1 MYFNRIYLIFG
12 LLVFNLN
19 LFSQTASIEIIDF
32 NESASYGPGS
42 GVSLHINPTGIFE
55 MGNPLTLGANDP
67 VNNKFVL
74 ELSNSSG
81 DFSSPTVLAEVYA
94 FYTPLINGLI
104 PEDSTPGTDDGYQ
117 VRVKA
122 TLGWDTITDSYDV
135 VYSEAMSLNI
145 VSESSSQG
153 LSLTSGASNNSNF
166 FSCDL
171 DGSTT
176 SQNDFHNPVFGSLN
190 RALGASTG
198 DGNVPANDILD
209 LYFIIESDI
218 TYNIRLIDILNN
230 GANNQV
236 LNYTNPFANNGVIS
250 LPEDLSIGTYG
261 VEIEQVNS
269 LGISSFYSA
278 TFLWHSDNTNL
289 GNTTTESICLGIE
302 VNFAIDVTEQGI
314 SRNYLNSYYTFNF
327 GDDSNL
333 AYYTHAQLMFD
344 NSIAYIYNSTSCDE
358 QGSTPSYYFI
368 QKKLFNDF
376 RESDSAS
383 CGFIENGLGKT
394 GNVNVSEAPSASF
407 TLNPIQCETS
417 SISATNTTLLG
428 EYGTGGEC
436 LDTANFTWY
445 YKEPGSLSFI
455 AVNPVFQPT
464 WLVGDNLVIP
474 SDFVDGKPG
483 CWEIYLTA
491 NNPDLCQTVSSAPV
505 QTVSVEAIPLPDFD
519 ILYNDEIVS
528 EICTNYTVLLNNTS
542 NVSSLECQNP
552 AYQWTI
558 FPSTGFSFV
567 NDTAASSSSP
577 QILFNIAGTY
587 TITQTIT
594 NTCGTVSV
602 SQELLVEG
610 APFVEFT
617 SISDQICR
625 LPTDLPFIIDF
636 STTYIP
642 VYSDAPY
649 APSSYSWSIV
659 GADISALDY
668 SFISGTDSSSSFP
681 VIEFNSFK
689 DYTIILSVNG
699 DCEGSNSDEFTLIL
713 NEIPAITNTELIQTT
728 CSGSFSDEVL
738 LFSSMEAETTSY
750 SWEVLADENFI
761 SGYSTPNSGN
771 LIPSEQ
777 LVNSCNLTKNV
788 IYRVTPS
795 TEDCTGSPVDFTVVV
810 NPTPVIPDQSSEICS
825 GDEFVFSPLNSCPTT
840 IVPLNT
846 TYTWVVSSVDPGI
859 LDAIDQSA
867 EQTVISQVL
876 NNEFDVVQSVT
887 YSVTPIS
894 GDDGN
899 CNGAPFDVVVTVNP
913 KPIIDD
919 ITLDAICS
927 GGGFTYD
934 PTNDSENIVPS
945 NTTYNWTVSVSNPE
959 ALGYTTPSLPYPT
972 SITQSNLTVED
983 EPVIFIYTV
992 TPTSGDDGNCIG
1004 EPFDITIQVNPI
1016 PIISSV
1022 SLDTICSGEGFT
1034 YDPTND
1040 PDNNLPSN
1048 TTYDWTVS
1056 VSNPDASG
1064 YTTPSPPFSTS
1075 ITQSNLTVGV
1085 EPATFIYTITPTS
1098 GDDGNCVGEPFDIT
1112 IIVVPDPVVSIT
1124 SPLSDT
1130 ICIGGTIDAIAFT
1143 VTGGVGTQTNTWS
1156 GTGPGDYATTEL
1168 GDTPWNPGD
1177 VFTAVGS
1184 YEFYVTVDFDGSGC
1198 NQSISETVT
1207 ITVLEDPVL
1216 TAPSPLTQQICQ
1228 DSSPEC
1234 LVGTATGGG
1243 EGAYTFNWYLDGGSG
1258 VSLLSETGVSTSL
1271 YCPPTDVVGT
1281 FEYYYT
1287 VTTDISGCET
1297 QSITA
1302 QVIVTP
1308 GPSIADQPL
1317 ATQTICLDGTPQDL
1331 TVTYINGVGEPTY
1344 QWYLSDT
1351 CDTTDLTSAITDAT
1365 SSSYT
1370 PPSGELGTFYY
1381 FAVLTF
1387 SQGGC
1392 DAIVSEC
1399 AAVVIIP
1406 DPVATI
1412 DSDLVNTICDGGEI
1426 ANISVS
1432 YTGGVGDPTYQWYQS
1447 INGATAEQ
1455 TGTNSPTYNPGILNE
1470 GNYQYYVEITFNDN
1484 LDNGCDLATS
1494 QTVTVSVVA
1503 DPVLT
1508 PLLETQTVCEG
1519 SPVTTLEVTA
1529 SGGVAPYSYQWYDD
1543 AGLITGATVSTY
1555 TPPSTPVGVMNYYV
1569 IVQGEG
1575 EGCETQSTTAQVI
1588 VNPSPSITSQPLVT
1602 QTICQD
1608 DSPQDLTVTYIN
1620 GVGTPVYQWFEN
1632 DTCDTTGGT
1641 AISENGNASSYTP
1654 LTGDPGTKYYYVEL
1668 TFPQGGC
1675 GAIVSECAEVMIKP
1689 IAKIPDVVVEICDL
1703 NFYTLNPQNSLIPDV
1718 DTIVPIGT
1726 TYTWTDITNNSN
1738 VDGENQATDY
1748 PQGVGAPSTFNSG
1761 TLDNINPL
1769 YVVETV
1775 EFEVTPWTDGC
1786 NGLSFIVSIA
1796 VSPEPEI
1803 NAEITNI
1810 DCSFS
1815 DPLCAG
1821 SIVINPVGIA
1831 PFTYNWTSSTPGII
1845 IDNPSD
1851 KDQIDLCPG
1860 SYELSISDGSNC
1872 TYNYVY
1878 EIVPPTPIEFDAI
1891 VTDVSCNNIDQL
1903 PCDGS
1908 IQVTTTGGT
1917 LPFDFVQWN
1926 RYNEVTEAY
1935 EPFGSSATYELIG
1948 ICAGDYLLEIIDAN
1962 GCQFNSPVYTI
1973 DEGVSPINITESF
1986 SNFNGYNIDCHGA
1999 NTGSISFGISGGS
2012 GVFDYEFFDGTT
2024 TITGSLDTQE
2034 DDEQL
2039 VFSFLFGGED
2049 FNYTFTLLDSNCPFE
2064 IVREYTLTQPEEL
2077 IISAEL
2083 VNPAVCFGDVA
2094 TYLVTASG
2102 GLPPYIGD
2110 GLIEVQGGPIT
2121 FTVTDTNDCQ
2131 DEFSTVVPE
2140 PEQVLSTFDIED
2152 ALCFEGLGTVTITPI
2167 GGTPLLIVN
2176 IYDIFGNPAIVDGQ
2190 SPSQNTSSGLPVN
2203 FNLPNGNYFY
2213 EVLDSNL
2220 CKYGPEFFSIDE
2232 PDPINIIDVEVLNP
2246 DCNTNPAWEFNNG
2259 SICITLIGGT
2269 DPFPIGSGWINN
2281 GDGQWCLESL
2291 SEGIY
2296 SIDATDIN
2304 DCSLEN
2310 IIPEIILTSPPEI
2323 TVSFNDTLTI
2333 DCDSNTAT
2341 QTNFIF
2347 IDGGVPPY
2355 EITWSGGNPVPPN
2368 AMEATESGDYS
2379 AFVNDQYGISNG
2391 CPPIEFPLDPIVLSE
2406 FGVPNFSFSSLN
2418 SDFCGIYS
2426 VGEPINFQNTSTGD
2440 IVNFTWNFG
2449 DGSPSIIGENNP
2461 SHTYDSIGSYTVD
2474 LTVEDVYGCFDTY
2487 SETIDITKGY
2497 EIILPTAFTPNG
2509 DGINETIR
2517 PVYNC
2522 MTDVSM
2528 RIYDTWGSLLYQE
2541 SGETIY
2547 GWDGTIN
2554 GNSAEN
2560 GNYIIVVVAQTFNGK
2575 TLELNGPI
2583 TLIK

>member
-1 MYFNRIYLIFG
+1 M
-12 LLVFNLN
+12 
-19 LFSQTASIEIIDF
+19 
-32 NESASYGPGS
+32 
-42 GVSLHINPTGIFE
+42 
-55 MGNPLTLGANDP
+55 
-67 VNNKFVL
+67 
-74 ELSNSSG
+74 
-81 DFSSPTVLAEVYA
+81 
-94 FYTPLINGLI
+94 
-104 PEDSTPGTDDGYQ
+104 
-117 VRVKA
+117 
-122 TLGWDTITDSYDV
+122 
-135 VYSEAMSLNI
+135 
-145 VSESSSQG
+145 
-153 LSLTSGASNNSNF
+153 
-166 FSCDL
+166 
-171 DGSTT
+171 
-176 SQNDFHNPVFGSLN
+176 
-190 RALGASTG
+190 
-198 DGNVPANDILD
+198 
-209 LYFIIESDI
+209 
-218 TYNIRLIDILNN
+218 
-230 GANNQV
+230 
-236 LNYTNPFANNGVIS
+236 
-250 LPEDLSIGTYG
+250 
-261 VEIEQVNS
+261 
-269 LGISSFYSA
+269 
-278 TFLWHSDNTNL
+278 
-289 GNTTTESICLGIE
+289 
-302 VNFAIDVTEQGI
+302 
-314 SRNYLNSYYTFNF
+314 
-327 GDDSNL
+327 
-333 AYYTHAQLMFD
+333 
-344 NSIAYIYNSTSCDE
+344 
-358 QGSTPSYYFI
+358 
-368 QKKLFNDF
+368 
-376 RESDSAS
+376 
-383 CGFIENGLGKT
+383 
-394 GNVNVSEAPSASF
+394 
-407 TLNPIQCETS
+407 
-417 SISATNTTLLG
+417 
-428 EYGTGGEC
+428 
-436 LDTANFTWY
+436 
-445 YKEPGSLSFI
+445 
-455 AVNPVFQPT
+455 
-464 WLVGDNLVIP
+464 IP

-587 TITQTIT
+587 TITQTIS

-625 LPTDLPFIIDF
+625 YPTEMPFIIDF

-681 VIEFNSFK
+681 VIGFNSFK

-713 NEIPAITNTELIQTT
+713 NEIPTITNTELIQTT

-738 LFSSMEAETTSY
+738 LFSSTEADTTSY

-1004 EPFDITIQVNPI
+1004 EPFDITIQVNPT

-1075 ITQSNLTVGV
+1075 ITQSNLTVGI

-1156 GTGPGDYATTEL
+1156 GIGPGSYATTEL
-1168 GDTPWNPGD
+1168 GDTPWNPGS
-1177 VFTAVGS
+1177 VFDTVGS

-1271 YCPPTDVVGT
+1271 YCPPTDLVGT

-1317 ATQTICLDGTPQDL
+1317 AIQTICLGGTTQDL
-1331 TVTYINGVGEPTY
+1331 TVTYINGIGEPTY

-1399 AAVVIIP
+1399 AEVIVTPNPVVSITSPLSDTICIGG
-1406 DPVATI
+1406 TI
-1412 DSDLVNTICDGGEI
+1412 DAI
-1426 ANISVS
+1426 AFTV
-1432 YTGGVGDPTYQWYQS
+1432 TGGVGTQTNTWSGIGPGSYATTELGDTPWNPGSVFDTVGSYEFYVTVDFDGSGCNQS
-1447 INGATAEQ
+1447 ISE
-1455 TGTNSPTYNPGILNE
+1455 
-1470 GNYQYYVEITFNDN
+1470 
-1484 LDNGCDLATS
+1484 
-1494 QTVTVSVVA
+1494 TVTITVLE

-1508 PLLETQTVCEG
+1508 APSPLTQQICQDSSPECLVGTATGGGEGAYTFNWYLDGGSGVSLLSETGVSTSLYCPPTDLVGTFEYYYT
-1519 SPVTTLEVTA
+1519 VTTDI
-1529 SGGVAPYSYQWYDD
+1529 S
-1543 AGLITGATVSTY
+1543 
-1555 TPPSTPVGVMNYYV
+1555 
-1569 IVQGEG
+1569 
-1575 EGCETQSTTAQVI
+1575 GCETQSITAQVI
-1588 VNPSPSITSQPLVT
+1588 VTPGPSIADQPLAI
-1602 QTICQD
+1602 QTICLGGTT
-1608 DSPQDLTVTYIN
+1608 QDLTVTYIN
-1620 GVGTPVYQWFEN
+1620 GIGEPTYQWYLS
-1632 DTCDTTGGT
+1632 DTCDTTDLT
-1641 AISENGNASSYTP
+1641 SAITDATSSSYTP
-1654 LTGDPGTKYYYVEL
+1654 PSGELGTFYYFAVL
-1668 TFPQGGC
+1668 TFSQGGC
-1675 GAIVSECAEVMIKP
+1675 DAIVSECAEVIVTP
-1689 IAKIPDVVVEICDL
+1689 NPVVSITSPL
-1703 NFYTLNPQNSLIPDV
+1703 S
-1718 DTIVPIGT
+1718 DTICIGGT
-1726 TYTWTDITNNSN
+1726 IDAIAFTVT
-1738 VDGENQATDY
+1738 G
-1748 PQGVGAPSTFNSG
+1748 GVGTQTNTWSG
-1761 TLDNINPL
+1761 I
-1769 YVVETV
+1769 
-1775 EFEVTPWTDGC
+1775 G
-1786 NGLSFIVSIA
+1786 
-1796 VSPEPEI
+1796 
-1803 NAEITNI
+1803 
-1810 DCSFS
+1810 
-1815 DPLCAG
+1815 
-1821 SIVINPVGIA
+1821 
-1831 PFTYNWTSSTPGII
+1831 
-1845 IDNPSD
+1845 
-1851 KDQIDLCPG
+1851 PG
-1860 SYELSISDGSNC
+1860 SYATTELGDTPWNPGS
-1872 TYNYVY
+1872 
-1878 EIVPPTPIEFDAI
+1878 
-1891 VTDVSCNNIDQL
+1891 
-1903 PCDGS
+1903 
-1908 IQVTTTGGT
+1908 
-1917 LPFDFVQWN
+1917 
-1926 RYNEVTEAY
+1926 
-1935 EPFGSSATYELIG
+1935 
-1948 ICAGDYLLEIIDAN
+1948 
-1962 GCQFNSPVYTI
+1962 
-1973 DEGVSPINITESF
+1973 
-1986 SNFNGYNIDCHGA
+1986 
-1999 NTGSISFGISGGS
+1999 
-2012 GVFDYEFFDGTT
+2012 VFDTVGSYEFY
-2024 TITGSLDTQE
+2024 
-2034 DDEQL
+2034 
-2039 VFSFLFGGED
+2039 V
-2049 FNYTFTLLDSNCPFE
+2049 
-2064 IVREYTLTQPEEL
+2064 
-2077 IISAEL
+2077 
-2083 VNPAVCFGDVA
+2083 
-2094 TYLVTASG
+2094 
-2102 GLPPYIGD
+2102 
-2110 GLIEVQGGPIT
+2110 
-2121 FTVTDTNDCQ
+2121 
-2131 DEFSTVVPE
+2131 
-2140 PEQVLSTFDIED
+2140 
-2152 ALCFEGLGTVTITPI
+2152 
-2167 GGTPLLIVN
+2167 
-2176 IYDIFGNPAIVDGQ
+2176 
-2190 SPSQNTSSGLPVN
+2190 
-2203 FNLPNGNYFY
+2203 
-2213 EVLDSNL
+2213 
-2220 CKYGPEFFSIDE
+2220 
-2232 PDPINIIDVEVLNP
+2232 
-2246 DCNTNPAWEFNNG
+2246 
-2259 SICITLIGGT
+2259 
-2269 DPFPIGSGWINN
+2269 
-2281 GDGQWCLESL
+2281 
-2291 SEGIY
+2291 
-2296 SIDATDIN
+2296 
-2304 DCSLEN
+2304 
-2310 IIPEIILTSPPEI
+2310 
-2323 TVSFNDTLTI
+2323 
-2333 DCDSNTAT
+2333 
-2341 QTNFIF
+2341 
-2347 IDGGVPPY
+2347 
-2355 EITWSGGNPVPPN
+2355 
-2368 AMEATESGDYS
+2368 
-2379 AFVNDQYGISNG
+2379 
-2391 CPPIEFPLDPIVLSE
+2391 
-2406 FGVPNFSFSSLN
+2406 
-2418 SDFCGIYS
+2418 
-2426 VGEPINFQNTSTGD
+2426 
-2440 IVNFTWNFG
+2440 
-2449 DGSPSIIGENNP
+2449 
-2461 SHTYDSIGSYTVD
+2461 TVD
-2474 LTVEDVYGCFDTY
+2474 F
-2487 SETIDITKGY
+2487 
-2497 EIILPTAFTPNG
+2497 
-2509 DGINETIR
+2509 
-2517 PVYNC
+2517 
-2522 MTDVSM
+2522 
-2528 RIYDTWGSLLYQE
+2528 
-2541 SGETIY
+2541 
-2547 GWDGTIN
+2547 
-2554 GNSAEN
+2554 
-2560 GNYIIVVVAQTFNGK
+2560 
-2575 TLELNGPI
+2575 
-2583 TLIK
+2583 

>member
-1 MYFNRIYLIFG
+1 MHFNRIYFIFG

-19 LFSQTASIEIIDF
+19 LFSQTASLEIVSF
-32 NESASYGPGS
+32 NSTASYGPGS
-42 GVSLHINPTGIFE
+42 GVSVHINPTGIFE
-55 MGNPLTLGANDP
+55 MGNPLTLGTNDP

-122 TLGWDTITDSYDV
+122 TLGWDTISELYDV
-135 VYSEAMSLNI
+135 VYSEAMSLNV

-153 LSLTSGASNNSNF
+153 LSLTSGISNNINF

-176 SQNDFHNPVFGSLN
+176 NQNDFHNPVFGSLN
-190 RALGASTG
+190 RILGASTS
-198 DGNVPANDILD
+198 DTNIPPNVLD
-209 LYFIIESDI
+209 LYFIIEGST
-218 TYNIRLIDILNN
+218 TYNITLIDILNN

-236 LNYTNPFANNGVIS
+236 LTYTNPFENNGVIS
-250 LPEDLSIGTYG
+250 IPEDLGIGTYG
-261 VEIEQVNS
+261 VEIEQINS

-289 GNTTTESICLGIE
+289 GNTTTESVCLGTE

-314 SRNYLNSYYTFNF
+314 SRNYLNSYYSFNF
-327 GDDSNL
+327 GDGEQ
-333 AYYTHAQLMFD
+333 AFYTHAQLIFD
-344 NSIAYIYNSTSCDE
+344 NSIAHTYDSTSCDID
-358 QGSTPSYYFI
+358 GLNPSYYVI

-376 RESDSAS
+376 WSSEEES
-383 CGFIENGLGKT
+383 CGFFENGLGKN
-394 GNVNVSEAPSASF
+394 GNVNVSEAPVASF

-417 SISATNTTLLG
+417 SITAINTTLLG

-445 YKEPGSLSFI
+445 YKEPGSPSFN

-474 SDFVDGKPG
+474 SNFVDGKPG

-587 TITQTIT
+587 TITQTIS

-617 SISDQICR
+617 LISDQICR
-625 LPTDLPFIIDF
+625 KPTEMPFIIDF

-681 VIEFNSFK
+681 VIRFNSFK

-713 NEIPAITNTELIQTT
+713 NEIPTITNTELIQTT

-738 LFSSMEAETTSY
+738 LFSSTEADTTSY

-859 LDAIDQSA
+859 LGAIDQSA

-887 YSVTPIS
+887 YSVTPVS

-899 CNGAPFDVVVTVNP
+899 CIGAPFNVVVNVNP

-919 ITLDAICS
+919 ITLDPICS

-1004 EPFDITIQVNPI
+1004 EPFDITIQVNPT

-1022 SLDTICSGEGFT
+1022 ILDTICSGGGFT

-1075 ITQSNLTVGV
+1075 ITQSNLTVDD
-1085 EPATFIYTITPTS
+1085 EPATFIYTVTPIS
-1098 GDDGNCVGEPFDIT
+1098 AVDGNCDGEPFYIT
-1112 IIVVPDPVVSIT
+1112 IIVVPNPVVSIT
-1124 SPLSDT
+1124 TPLSDT
-1130 ICIGGTIDAIAFT
+1130 LCIGGDIDLIET
-1143 VTGGVGTQTNTWS
+1143 SVSGGVGTIDYDWTITGPSVTPTSYNS
-1156 GTGPGDYATTEL
+1156 GTTTTYNPTAIQSNIFDTAGVYQFFVTATY
-1168 GDTPWNPGD
+1168 
-1177 VFTAVGS
+1177 S
-1184 YEFYVTVDFDGSGC
+1184 GSGC

-1258 VSLLSETGVSTSL
+1258 VSLLSETGVITSS
-1271 YCPPTDVVGT
+1271 YCPPTDEVGT

-1297 QSITA
+1297 QSTTA

-1308 GPSIADQPL
+1308 GPSIDGQPL
-1317 ATQTICLDGTPQDL
+1317 SSQTICLDGTPQDL
-1331 TVTYINGVGEPTY
+1331 TVTYINGIGEPTY
-1344 QWYLSDT
+1344 QWYVSDT
-1351 CDTTDLTSAITDAT
+1351 CDTTDLTSPITDAT

-1370 PPSGELGTFYY
+1370 PPGSPEGTLYY

-1399 AAVVIIP
+1399 AEVIVTPNPVVSITTPLSDTLCIGG
-1406 DPVATI
+1406 DI
-1412 DSDLVNTICDGGEI
+1412 DLIET
-1426 ANISVS
+1426 SVS
-1432 YTGGVGDPTYQWYQS
+1432 GGVGTIDYDWTITGPSVTPTSYNS
-1447 INGATAEQ
+1447 
-1455 TGTNSPTYNPGILNE
+1455 GTTTTYNPTAIQSNIFDTAGV
-1470 GNYQYYVEITFNDN
+1470 YQFFVTATYSGS
-1484 LDNGCDLATS
+1484 GCNQS
-1494 QTVTVSVVA
+1494 ISETVTITVLE

-1508 PLLETQTVCEG
+1508 APSPLTQQICQDSSPECLVGTATGGGEGAYTFNWYLDGGSGVSLLSETGVITSSYCPPTDEVGTFEYYYT
-1519 SPVTTLEVTA
+1519 VTTDI
-1529 SGGVAPYSYQWYDD
+1529 S
-1543 AGLITGATVSTY
+1543 
-1555 TPPSTPVGVMNYYV
+1555 
-1569 IVQGEG
+1569 
-1575 EGCETQSTTAQVI
+1575 GCETQSTTAQVI
-1588 VNPSPSITSQPLVT
+1588 VTPGPSIDGQPLSS
-1602 QTICQD
+1602 QTICLD
-1608 DSPQDLTVTYIN
+1608 GTPQDLTVTYIN
-1620 GVGTPVYQWFEN
+1620 GIGEPTYQWYVS
-1632 DTCDTTGGT
+1632 DTCDTTDLT
-1641 AISENGNASSYTP
+1641 SPITDATSSSYTP
-1654 LTGDPGTKYYYVEL
+1654 PGSPEGTLYYFAVL
-1668 TFPQGGC
+1668 TFSQGGC
-1675 GAIVSECAEVMIKP
+1675 DAIVSECAEVIVTP
-1689 IAKIPDVVVEICDL
+1689 NPVVSITTPLSDTLCIGGDIDL
-1703 NFYTLNPQNSLIPDV
+1703 IETSV
-1718 DTIVPIGT
+1718 SG
-1726 TYTWTDITNNSN
+1726 
-1738 VDGENQATDY
+1738 
-1748 PQGVGAPSTFNSG
+1748 GVGTIDYDWTITGPSVTPTSYNSG
-1761 TLDNINPL
+1761 TTTTYNPTAIQSNIFDTAGVYQFFVTATYSGSGCNQSIS
-1769 YVVETV
+1769 ETV
-1775 EFEVTPWTDGC
+1775 TITVLEDPVLTAPSPLTQQICQD
-1786 NGLSFIVSIA
+1786 S
-1796 VSPEPEI
+1796 SPE
-1803 NAEITNI
+1803 
-1810 DCSFS
+1810 C
-1815 DPLCAG
+1815 L
-1821 SIVINPVGIA
+1821 VGTA
-1831 PFTYNWTSSTPGII
+1831 
-1845 IDNPSD
+1845 
-1851 KDQIDLCPG
+1851 
-1860 SYELSISDGSNC
+1860 
-1872 TYNYVY
+1872 
-1878 EIVPPTPIEFDAI
+1878 
-1891 VTDVSCNNIDQL
+1891 
-1903 PCDGS
+1903 
-1908 IQVTTTGGT
+1908 TGGG
-1917 LPFDFVQWN
+1917 
-1926 RYNEVTEAY
+1926 EGAY
-1935 EPFGSSATYELIG
+1935 TFNW
-1948 ICAGDYLLEIIDAN
+1948 YLD
-1962 GCQFNSPVYTI
+1962 
-1973 DEGVSPINITESF
+1973 
-1986 SNFNGYNIDCHGA
+1986 
-1999 NTGSISFGISGGS
+1999 GGS
-2012 GVFDYEFFDGTT
+2012 GVSLLSETGVITSSYCPPTDEVGTFEYYYTVTTDISGCETQSTTAQVIVTPGPSIDGQPLSSQTICLDGTPQD
-2024 TITGSLDTQE
+2024 L
-2034 DDEQL
+2034 
-2039 VFSFLFGGED
+2039 
-2049 FNYTFTLLDSNCPFE
+2049 
-2064 IVREYTLTQPEEL
+2064 
-2077 IISAEL
+2077 
-2083 VNPAVCFGDVA
+2083 
-2094 TYLVTASG
+2094 
-2102 GLPPYIGD
+2102 
-2110 GLIEVQGGPIT
+2110 
-2121 FTVTDTNDCQ
+2121 TVTYINGIGEPTYQWYVSDTCD
-2131 DEFSTVVPE
+2131 T
-2140 PEQVLSTFDIED
+2140 
-2152 ALCFEGLGTVTITPI
+2152 
-2167 GGTPLLIVN
+2167 
-2176 IYDIFGNPAIVDGQ
+2176 
-2190 SPSQNTSSGLPVN
+2190 
-2203 FNLPNGNYFY
+2203 
-2213 EVLDSNL
+2213 
-2220 CKYGPEFFSIDE
+2220 
-2232 PDPINIIDVEVLNP
+2232 
-2246 DCNTNPAWEFNNG
+2246 
-2259 SICITLIGGT
+2259 T
-2269 DPFPIGSGWINN
+2269 D
-2281 GDGQWCLESL
+2281 
-2291 SEGIY
+2291 
-2296 SIDATDIN
+2296 
-2304 DCSLEN
+2304 
-2310 IIPEIILTSPPEI
+2310 LTSPI
-2323 TVSFNDTLTI
+2323 TD
-2333 DCDSNTAT
+2333 AT
-2341 QTNFIF
+2341 SSSYT
-2347 IDGGVPPY
+2347 PP
-2355 EITWSGGNPVPPN
+2355 
-2368 AMEATESGDYS
+2368 
-2379 AFVNDQYGISNG
+2379 
-2391 CPPIEFPLDPIVLSE
+2391 
-2406 FGVPNFSFSSLN
+2406 
-2418 SDFCGIYS
+2418 
-2426 VGEPINFQNTSTGD
+2426 
-2440 IVNFTWNFG
+2440 
-2449 DGSPSIIGENNP
+2449 GSPEGTLYYFAVLTFSQGGCDAIVSECAEVIIIP
-2461 SHTYDSIGSYTVD
+2461 DPVATI
-2474 LTVEDVYGCFDTY
+2474 
-2487 SETIDITKGY
+2487 ETSFR
-2497 EIILPTAFTPNG
+2497 ILFVM
-2509 DGINETIR
+2509 EER
-2517 PVYNC
+2517 
-2522 MTDVSM
+2522 
-2528 RIYDTWGSLLYQE
+2528 LL
-2541 SGETIY
+2541 I
-2547 GWDGTIN
+2547 
-2554 GNSAEN
+2554 
-2560 GNYIIVVVAQTFNGK
+2560 
-2575 TLELNGPI
+2575 
-2583 TLIK
+2583 